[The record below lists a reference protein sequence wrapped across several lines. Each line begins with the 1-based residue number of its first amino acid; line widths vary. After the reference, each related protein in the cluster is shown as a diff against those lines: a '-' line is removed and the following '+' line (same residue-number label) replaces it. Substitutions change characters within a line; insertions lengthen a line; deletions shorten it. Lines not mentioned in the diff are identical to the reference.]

1 MNAMRI
7 ILAPMYVP
15 VHFSETD
22 LTCLDWLASHD
33 SFGTLISRADDAPFA
48 THLPVLY
55 RRDGSHVTLTGH
67 WARPNPQWSSIAGQR
82 VLFIFHGPHAY
93 ISPRWYA
100 DPQRNVP
107 TWNYATAHLYGR
119 VQLIHEPEKLEEIV
133 VSLADQYEQG
143 AASPWRLANSDRKP
157 LLRGI
162 VGFELV
168 VDAIELKFKL
178 NQNHIAENVQGAIAG
193 LSAGGSANARTIARL
208 MQEALV
214 KRGGKA
220 DPG

>member
-1 MNAMRI
+1 
-7 ILAPMYVP
+7 
-15 VHFSETD
+15 
-22 LTCLDWLASHD
+22 
-33 SFGTLISRADDAPFA
+33 
-48 THLPVLY
+48 
-55 RRDGSHVTLTGH
+55 
-67 WARPNPQWSSIAGQR
+67 
-82 VLFIFHGPHAY
+82 
-93 ISPRWYA
+93 
-100 DPQRNVP
+100 
-107 TWNYATAHLYGR
+107 
-119 VQLIHEPEKLEEIV
+119 V

-143 AASPWRLANSDRKP
+143 ASSPWRLANSDLKP

-162 VGFELV
+162 VGFALV

-193 LSAGGSANARTIARL
+193 LSAGGSADARTIARL